1 MRNKVNTNRGKTNFL
16 VELCPLPSPRM
27 SKEPLERASFVTV
40 APVTPLTLSFG
51 LPDGQYGELATLNAV
66 F

>member
-1 MRNKVNTNRGKTNFL
+1 
-16 VELCPLPSPRM
+16 M